1 MLTEGAR
8 GFPHLSS
15 MTKLVTTMKQWLQW
29 HRVDAHDR
37 LCLITLPIAVPT
49 VTTTSPPSGDNAG
62 ASGAYFM
69 MYRVCICML
78 PLSTSSNLPSSQSG
92 LITGVVLGG
101 PGRIYR
107 VMRAACCCC
116 RHWRQTYRIAGNF
129 RDVQILFC
137 AISSWFRCLIFILSI
152 LHRKTRPS

>member
-92 LITGVVLGG
+92 LITGVVLGVLVIVLVPVVLSAVFG
-101 PGRIYR
+101 FLHLNKIRKNSR
-107 VMRAACCCC
+107 SRS
-116 RHWRQTYRIAGNF
+116 RRSSRTSLSRQSCKSL
-129 RDVQILFC
+129 VE
-137 AISSWFRCLIFILSI
+137 
-152 LHRKTRPS
+152 